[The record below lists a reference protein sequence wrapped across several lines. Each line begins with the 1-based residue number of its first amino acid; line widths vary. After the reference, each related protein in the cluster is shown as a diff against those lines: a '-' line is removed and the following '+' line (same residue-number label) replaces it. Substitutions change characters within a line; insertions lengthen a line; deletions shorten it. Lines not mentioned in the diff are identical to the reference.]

1 MLTFFLALIKQR
13 EICAG
18 NGFAILWGN
27 SRNFF
32 FEELVLRR
40 VLLNGIIMN
49 EGGGLVGGRNWEM
62 VINLKGKGG
71 DGRERG
77 V

>member
-49 EGGGLVGGRNWEM
+49 EGGGLVGGRNWGM
-62 VINLKGKGG
+62 VIDVGVGGSGGK
-71 DGRERG
+71 RG
-77 V
+77 I